1 MAQKWFAKISDTIV
15 EDNHLLLSH
24 CRLNMTLGKSLNPD
38 QTTAYDTQEC
48 CEADEFIAELSNGNP
63 YLRVQANCS
72 GSADLNREPKQ
83 EIHLQNAS
91 ATERHIKT
99 QADKTDFP

>member
-1 MAQKWFAKISDTIV
+1 
-15 EDNHLLLSH
+15 
-24 CRLNMTLGKSLNPD
+24 MTLGKSLNPD

-48 CEADEFIAELSNGNP
+48 CEADEFTAELSNGNP

-91 ATERHIKT
+91 ATECRIKT